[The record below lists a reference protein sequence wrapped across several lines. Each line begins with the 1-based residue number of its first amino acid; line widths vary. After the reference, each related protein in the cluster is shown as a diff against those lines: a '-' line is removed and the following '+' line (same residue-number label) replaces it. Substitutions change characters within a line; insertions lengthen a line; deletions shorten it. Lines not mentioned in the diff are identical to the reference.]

1 MPDLVLERDRIVEKF
16 QTKNKKKINK
26 EKEFNKKKMI
36 DGQRLHRIIKRIEK
50 KKFMK
55 DYNKGMRFQNSR
67 NVSKDSTKWQSVN
80 VLIDHRSVI
89 LLSCNSVQ
97 MLIGS
102 KTTKKND

>member
-50 KKFMK
+50 KKQENNIPGTNEK
-55 DYNKGMRFQNSR
+55 KFQNKK
-67 NVSKDSTKWQSVN
+67 SKNKR
-80 VLIDHRSVI
+80 I
-89 LLSCNSVQ
+89 
-97 MLIGS
+97 
-102 KTTKKND
+102 K